1 MKNLLIFSITYFFV
15 AVGGLPGFVL
25 DRTGIAFLGALAMVV
40 SGAILP
46 ADALASIHFPTI
58 FLLFGLMMIS
68 AQFRIGG
75 FYTYIADR
83 IAASMA
89 SPETFLLILMLI
101 SAGLSALLANDIVCL
116 AFTPVIAT
124 ALIRKRRNPV
134 PFLLGIAIAANIG
147 SAATIIGNPQNMFIG
162 QVGSLGFGRF
172 FLWCF
177 PPVAASLAASYFIL
191 RFLYRKSFHDEWKP
205 RHALP
210 EDQPLPFNRWQSTK
224 GMIVLT
230 SVIAL
235 FFTPIPR
242 ELTVMVAAGLLLCSR
257 TTKTEQ
263 LMSLVDWQ
271 LITFFCGLFIVIR
284 GLTVTG
290 MPVHIIEWFSSHGI
304 SLAQPYLLS
313 GLSLALSNIVSNVPA
328 TMLLAPHIA
337 AGDTHSWYVLALS
350 STFAGNLITIGSIA
364 NLITFQIA
372 KKAGVEISFLEH
384 AKAGIP
390 VTAASMAL
398 LCGWIFIAG

>member
-1 MKNLLIFSITYFFV
+1 MKNLIIFSVTYFFV
-15 AVGGLPGFVL
+15 AIGSLPVFVL

-40 SGAILP
+40 SGAVLP
-46 ADALASIHFPTI
+46 SDALASIHFPTI

-68 AQFRIGG
+68 AQFRLGG

-89 SPETFLLILMLI
+89 SPETFLLILMLT

-116 AFTPVIAT
+116 AFTPVIAA
-124 ALIRKRRNPV
+124 ALVRKRRNPI

-147 SAATIIGNPQNMFIG
+147 SAATVIGNPQNMFIG
-162 QVGSLGFGRF
+162 QVGGLGFGRF
-172 FLWCF
+172 FLWCL
-177 PPVAASLAASYFIL
+177 PPVIASLAASYFIL
-191 RFLYRKSFHDEWKP
+191 RLLYRKNFHDEWKP
-205 RHALP
+205 VRALP
-210 EDQPLPFNRWQSTK
+210 EEQPLPFNRWQSTK
-224 GMIVLT
+224 GTIVLAA
-230 SVIAL
+230 SIAL
-235 FFTPIPR
+235 FFTPVPR

-271 LITFFCGLFIVIR
+271 LITFFCGLFIVIK

-290 MPVHIIEWFSSHGI
+290 IPVQIIDWLSTHSI

-313 GLSLALSNIVSNVPA
+313 AVSLALSNIVSNVPA
-328 TMLLAPHIA
+328 TMLLAPHIQP
-337 AGDTHSWYVLALS
+337 GDTHSWYILALS

-372 KKAGVEISFLEH
+372 KKAGIEISFFEH